1 MNCRRLLTLMAMFV
15 LGVSGMLAQTTTTG
29 AINGTISDPTGA
41 AVPGASVLLKNDATG
56 ATQTAKSGPSGS
68 YRFDLIQP
76 GAYTIDVE
84 MPGFSKEETKVQVA
98 NSQVLSADLKLAV
111 GSESTTIDVTA
122 QGTILQAE
130 NANVATNVTSVQM
143 EEVPNSGNNIAY
155 AVKLAPGANT
165 GFGVVGATQY
175 LVDGLNFNDPYNN
188 ATNSGASNL
197 TLGLN
202 NVQESTITANGY
214 SGQFGGLIGAQAS
227 FVSKSGGNR
236 IHGDATWYWSG
247 RALVANTWSHKQNG
261 PGTFTPRSFEN
272 ANQWAASISG
282 PLTIPHLFNGH
293 DRLFFLAD
301 SEGLRAILPATSS
314 TIQLPTLALQNYT
327 LAQLAP
333 QHSAALPFYK
343 NIFRIYNQAV
353 AAHPATQAGNS
364 TFTNT
369 LLPTKNGQFVFPNA
383 KQTACPTAAGSLSAA
398 DLTGLGF
405 TSTPVSNGTITGTS
419 WTGPVGACGQ
429 SYSSNAITFANEALE
444 IFRVDFV
451 ATAADK
457 MYIRYEHDAGVQP
470 TTTDPIDP
478 LFNAVSIQPEH
489 NGQFNY
495 THTFG
500 AKAVN
505 NFLLGA
511 SWYGALF
518 GPSNLQAQLNE
529 FPAQMSTGDS
539 SLSGLGGSIASFPT
553 GRNITNIQLQDDLA
567 VNSGKHTF
575 KVGAKAYVTKENDHY
590 FTAGTVPN
598 ISVASLGAFIHGG
611 TDSSSGSNTTF
622 AQTFPVRPNFPVQV
636 SQVAGYFED
645 DWKATRE
652 LSITA
657 TLRLEHQGNIRCLL
671 NCLTQFVTQF
681 PDLVHNA
688 TIPYNQAYKFNQQ
701 DVFPG
706 LQKLEWEP
714 RFGFAYNPHIMN
726 DSMVIRGGFG
736 IFYDGLASSTLEGVA
751 KNPPTKNSFS
761 IAGDNISP
769 DEASNLWSDTKAFNA
784 AFTSGIS
791 NGLTVDGVK
800 SSLPTALQS
809 FFTPPSAY
817 VPQNNF
823 KMYSVNKWNLE
834 VQKSFGPMTVLSIN
848 YLGNSGHHKPF
859 TNAGLNAYN
868 PSPAVSGVPLIAGL
882 PNGPQGTSLVAG
894 VQPDR
899 RFGTVYYYTS
909 GGSNNYNGVITTF
922 TQRFRGGSIFTAG
935 YTYGK
940 ILDTG
945 ANGFSTSTSTGTTD
959 IGAPPDPYHP
969 NFYYG
974 PSTGDEKH
982 NLIINYVYK
991 VPFKSSNAYAQ
1002 FFAGGWQVS
1011 GAAFAY
1017 SGLPYTAIDTSTTTS
1032 ISSYTKG
1039 AYGGSLVGHYIG
1051 GGSKSCNYGKDVCLA
1066 AAQFSSA
1073 TTVDEN
1079 QRRNQ
1084 FRGPMY
1090 ISTDLAVN
1098 KDIPLHWE
1106 GGVFSFSCQAFNV
1119 LNHPNFSRP
1128 TGSMS
1133 SSSFG
1138 VVTSTVNPSGLF
1150 SGVGGDDSP
1159 RILQFKT
1166 KIVF

>member
-1 MNCRRLLTLMAMFV
+1 MFV

-29 AINGTISDPTGA
+29 AINGIISDPTGA
-41 AVPGASVLLKNDATG
+41 AVIGASVVLKNDATG

-98 NSQVLSADLKLAV
+98 NSQVLSADLKLTV

-130 NANVATNVTSVQM
+130 NANIATNVTQVQL
-143 EEVPNSGNNIAY
+143 EAVPNSGNNLAY

-247 RALVANTWSHKQNG
+247 RALVANSWSHKSNG
-261 PGTFTPRSFEN
+261 PPFTPRSFEN

-282 PLTIPHLFNGH
+282 PLTIPKLFNGH

-301 SEGLRAILPATSS
+301 AEGLRAVLPATSS
-314 TIQLPTLALQNYT
+314 TVSLPSANLQAYT
-327 LAQLAP
+327 LKQLAANKL
-333 QHSAALPFYK
+333 SASIPFYQ
-343 NIFRIYNQAV
+343 NIFRIYNQA
-353 AAHPATQAGNS
+353 ATAHASTLFAGNPGVSS
-364 TFTNT
+364 TGCGTLNT
-369 LLPTKNGQFVFPNA
+369 ADAAALG
-383 KQTACPTAAGSLSAA
+383 TA
-398 DLTGLGF
+398 
-405 TSTPVSNGTITGTS
+405 
-419 WTGPVGACGQ
+419 VGACTNTYQ
-429 SYSSNAITFANEALE
+429 SNATTFANEALE
-444 IFRVDFV
+444 IFRVDYV
-451 ATAADK
+451 ATANDK

-505 NFLLGA
+505 NFLLGS

-518 GPSNLQAQLNE
+518 GPQNLAAQLAE
-529 FPAQMSTGDS
+529 FPAQMGFTDG

-553 GRNITNIQLQDDLA
+553 GRNITNIQLQDDFAYTLA
-567 VNSGKHTF
+567 AHTL

-598 ISVASLGAFIHGG
+598 ETVSTLSAFINGG
-611 TDSSSGSNTTF
+611 IDPLNTTKNTTF
-622 AQTFPVRPNFPVQV
+622 AQTFPIRPNFPVQV

-681 PDLVHNA
+681 PDLIHTA
-688 TIPYNQAYKFNQQ
+688 TIPYNQAYLFNQQ

-714 RFGFAYNPHIMN
+714 RFGFAYNPQILN
-726 DSMVIRGGFG
+726 NSLVVRGGVG

-761 IAGDNISP
+761 ISGDNLANTESTG
-769 DEASNLWSDTKAFNA
+769 NLWLDTVAFNN
-784 AFTSGIS
+784 AFTSGIA
-791 NGLTVDGVK
+791 NGSTLAQIRTSLT
-800 SSLPTALQS
+800 PLQQKAFS
-809 FFTPPSAY
+809 PPSAY

-823 KMYSVNKWNLE
+823 KMYSVEKWNLE
-834 VQKSFGPMTVLSIN
+834 VQKSFGSMTVLSIN
-848 YLGNSGHHKPF
+848 YLGNHGMHKPF
-859 TNAGLNAYN
+859 TNAGLNAY
-868 PSPAVSGVPLIAGL
+868 STKIAGL
-882 PNGPQGTSLVAG
+882 PAA
-894 VQPDR
+894 QPDT

-922 TQRFRGGSIFTAG
+922 TRRFRGGSIFTAG

-959 IGAPPDPYHP
+959 IGAPPDPFHP

-974 PSTGDEKH
+974 PASTDEKN
-982 NLIINYVYK
+982 NLVLNYVYK

-1017 SGLPYTAIDTSTTTS
+1017 SGLPYTAIDTATSTS
-1032 ISSYTKG
+1032 INAYATG
-1039 AYGGSLVGHYIG
+1039 AYGGSLVGHYLG
-1051 GGSKSCNYGKDVCLA
+1051 GGSKSCNYGKDVCLTTS
-1066 AAQFSSA
+1066 QFSAA

-1090 ISTDLAVN
+1090 ISTDLSVN

-1119 LNHPNFSRP
+1119 LNHVNFNRP
-1128 TGSMS
+1128 SGSLS
-1133 SSSFG
+1133 STTTFG
-1138 VVTSTVNPSGLF
+1138 RVATTVNPAGLF

-1159 RILQFKT
+1159 RILQLKT